1 MPCAVYKGTCESK
14 HTSVQLRAKFHI
26 DFQLISCEPAWSG
39 ASSISACSQSFNA
52 LAKDG
57 KMAL

>member
-1 MPCAVYKGTCESK
+1 VQFPKGPVKAGILVCN
-14 HTSVQLRAKFHI
+14 RAKFHI

>member
-1 MPCAVYKGTCESK
+1 MQFPKGPVKAGILVCN
-14 HTSVQLRAKFHI
+14 RAKFHI

>member
-1 MPCAVYKGTCESK
+1 M
-14 HTSVQLRAKFHI
+14 QLRANKIHI

-39 ASSISACSQSFNA
+39 ASSISACSQSFSA